1 MSFKSVAYFA
11 MTFFPRFSPKIMT
24 ARCRRPFFLIL
35 ALAATA
41 SAQEIPARLA
51 DSTYWR
57 LVTDFSEPSG
67 NFPSDNLLSNETS
80 LQYVIPE
87 LIRSTKPGGVY
98 LGVAPEQ
105 NFTYLAALKPK
116 IAFIVDIR
124 HDNSLL
130 LLVYKAIFEL
140 SADRAEFTSRLFS
153 RSRPSGLDTASS
165 VEQLMAAYSAAPR
178 DSALFVR
185 NLAAVKE
192 RLLKTHGFPLS
203 SDELASID
211 YVYTWFYNAGPNL
224 SYNMNMSGYRGQ
236 YPTYA
241 MLMEETDGTAHR
253 SYLASE
259 ANFRVV
265 KEMETNNLIVGLTG
279 DFTGPKALRA
289 VGNYVRERHATITAF
304 YVSNVE
310 FYLFRQGDDPKTFYA
325 NVATLPLDESSTF
338 IRSLSQG
345 MGFRAG
351 SPNGRQVELLCSM
364 QGLLKAWEEGKLVGY
379 MDMINLSK

>member
-1 MSFKSVAYFA
+1 MLPS
-11 MTFFPRFSPKIMT
+11 
-24 ARCRRPFFLIL
+24 RCRRFFICLVGFSTS
-35 ALAATA
+35 AA
-41 SAQEIPARLA
+41 AQEIPSRLA

-57 LVTDFSEPSG
+57 LVTELSEPSG
-67 NFPSDNLLSNETS
+67 YFPSDNLLSNETS

-87 LIRSTKPGGVY
+87 LLRTTKPGGVY

-130 LLVYKAIFEL
+130 LLVYKALFEL
-140 SADRAEFTSRLFS
+140 SADRAEFASRLFS
-153 RSRPSGLDTASS
+153 RARPAGLDTASTIA
-165 VEQLMAAYSAAPR
+165 ELMQAYAEAPR
-178 DSALFVR
+178 DSALFMK
-185 NLAAVKE
+185 NLAVVKE
-192 RLLKTHGFPLS
+192 RLLKTHGFPLTN
-203 SDELASID
+203 DELANVD
-211 YVYTWFYNAGPNL
+211 YLYSWFFNAGPGL
-224 SYNMNMSGYRGQ
+224 SYNMNMGGFRGRF
-236 YPTYA
+236 PTYA
-241 MLMEETDGTAHR
+241 TLMLETDGAGAQR

-259 ANFRVV
+259 SNFRFVR
-265 KEMETNNLIVGLTG
+265 EMERNNLIVGVTG

-289 VGNYVRERHATITAF
+289 VGAWVRDRHATITAF

-310 FYLFRQGDDPKTFYA
+310 FYLFRQDDDWKTFYA

-345 MGFRAG
+345 YGSWPR

-364 QGLLKAWEEGKLVGY
+364 KGLLKANDEGRITTY
-379 MDMINLSK
+379 FDMINLSK

>member
-1 MSFKSVAYFA
+1 
-11 MTFFPRFSPKIMT
+11 MTFVQRFSQTIMT
-24 ARCRRPFFLIL
+24 ARCQRAFVLLF
-35 ALAATA
+35 ALATTA
-41 SAQEIPARLA
+41 AAQEIPARLA

-57 LVTDFSEPSG
+57 LVTEFSEPSG

-87 LIRSTKPGGVY
+87 LLRSTKPGGVY

-105 NFTYLAALKPK
+105 NFTYLGALKPK

-130 LLVYKAIFEL
+130 LLVYKALFEL
-140 SADRAEFTSRLFS
+140 SIDRAEFTSRLFS
-153 RSRPSGLDTASS
+153 RPRPDGLDTASTI
-165 VEQLMAAYSAAPR
+165 EQLMQAYSTAPR
-178 DSALFVR
+178 DSALFAR
-185 NLAAVKE
+185 NLAAVRD
-192 RLLKTHGFPLS
+192 RLVKTHGFPLTA
-203 SDELASID
+203 DELVNID
-211 YVYTWFYNAGPNL
+211 YLYSWFFNAGPNL
-224 SYNMNMSGYRGQ
+224 SYNMNMGGFRGR

-241 MLMEETDGTAHR
+241 MLMLETDGAGGQR
-253 SYLASE
+253 SYLANE

-265 KEMETNNLIVGLTG
+265 KGMEANNLIVGITG

-289 VGNYVRERHATITAF
+289 VGNYVREHHATITAF

-310 FYLFRQGDDPKTFYA
+310 FYLFRQGDDWRKFYA

-345 MGFRAG
+345 FGFRPG
-351 SPNGRQVELLCSM
+351 SPNGQQVELLCSM
-364 QGLLKAWEEGKLVGY
+364 SGLLKAYNEGKISYY

>member
-1 MSFKSVAYFA
+1 MHTIRTHNSAPRTRKMMS
-11 MTFFPRFSPKIMT
+11 I
-24 ARCRRPFFLIL
+24 RCQPVIALLL
-35 ALAATA
+35 AVSAATA
-41 SAQEIPARLA
+41 PAQEIPSRLA
-51 DSTYWR
+51 DTTYWR
-57 LVTDFSEPSG
+57 LVTQFSEPSG

-87 LIRSTKPGGVY
+87 LVRTTKPGGVY

-130 LLVYKAIFEL
+130 LLVYKAIFEM
-140 SADRAEFTSRLFS
+140 SADRADFTSRLFS
-153 RSRPSGLDTASS
+153 RPRPAGLDTTATI
-165 VEQLMAAYSAAPR
+165 EQLMQAYSAVR
-178 DSALFVR
+178 SDSALFLR

-192 RLLKTHGFPLS
+192 RLLKTHGFPLTT
-203 SDELASID
+203 DELASID
-211 YVYTWFYNAGPNL
+211 YVYAWFYHAGPDL
-224 SYNMNMSGYRGQ
+224 SYNMNMGGYRGHF
-236 YPTYA
+236 PTYA
-241 MLMEETDGTAHR
+241 MLMLETDGAGAHR

-265 KEMETNNLIVGLTG
+265 KDMEGKNLIVGMTG

-289 VGNYVRERHATITAF
+289 VGDYVRERHATITAF

-310 FYLFRQGDDPKTFYA
+310 FYLFRQDDDWKKFYA
-325 NVATLPLDESSTF
+325 NVATLPLDSSSTF

-345 MGFRAG
+345 NGFRPGVPTAG
-351 SPNGRQVELLCSM
+351 RWSCCARCRNC
-364 QGLLKAWEEGKLVGY
+364 
-379 MDMINLSK
+379 

>member
-1 MSFKSVAYFA
+1 MMTIRCHRALVLSAGAVFA
-11 MTFFPRFSPKIMT
+11 S
-24 ARCRRPFFLIL
+24 
-35 ALAATA
+35 AAA
-41 SAQEIPARLA
+41 AQEIPARLA
-51 DSTYWR
+51 DTTFWR
-57 LVTDFSEPSG
+57 MATEFSEPSG

-87 LIRSTKPGGVY
+87 LQRSTKPGGVY

-130 LLVYKAIFEL
+130 LLVYKALFEL

-153 RSRPSGLDTASS
+153 RPRPIGLDTA
-165 VEQLMAAYSAAPR
+165 VTIEQLMQVYTTVPP
-178 DSALFVR
+178 DSALFVK

-192 RLLKTHGFPLS
+192 RLMKVHGFPLTT
-203 SDELASID
+203 DDLASID
-211 YVYTWFYNAGPNL
+211 YLYAWFYNAGPNL
-224 SYNMNMSGYRGQ
+224 SYNMNQGGGYGRSR

-241 MLMEETDGTAHR
+241 MLMLETDGAGAHR

-265 KEMETNNLIVGLTG
+265 KEMEANNLIVGVTG

-289 VGNYVRERHATITAF
+289 VGSWVRERHATITAF

-310 FYLFRQGDDPKTFYA
+310 FYLFGREGGWPHFYD
-325 NVATLPLDESSTF
+325 NVATLPLDGESTF

-345 MGFRAG
+345 YGFRPG
-351 SPNGRQVELLCSM
+351 SPNGVQVELLCSM
-364 QGLLKAWEEGKLVGY
+364 QTLLKAYNEGKIVGY

>member
-1 MSFKSVAYFA
+1 M
-11 MTFFPRFSPKIMT
+11 MTS
-24 ARCRRPFFLIL
+24 RCHRALGLVFIL
-35 ALAATA
+35 AAAA
-41 SAQEIPARLA
+41 SAQEIPSRLA
-51 DSTYWR
+51 DTTYWR
-57 LVTDFSEPSG
+57 MVTEFSEPSG

-87 LIRSTKPGGVY
+87 LVRSTKPGGVY

-140 SADRAEFTSRLFS
+140 SADRAEFVSRLFS
-153 RSRPSGLDTASS
+153 RPRPLGIDTASTI
-165 VEQLMAAYSAAPR
+165 EQLMQAYATSPK

-185 NLAAVKE
+185 NLAAVKD
-192 RLLKTHGFPLS
+192 RLLKTHGFPLTT
-203 SDELASID
+203 DELASID
-211 YVYTWFYNAGPNL
+211 YVYSWFYNAGPNI
-224 SYNMNMSGYRGQ
+224 SYNMNLGGYRGRF
-236 YPTYA
+236 PTYETL
-241 MLMEETDGTAHR
+241 MLETDGSSHR
-253 SYLASE
+253 SYLANE
-259 ANFRVV
+259 ANFLVV
-265 KEMETNNLIVGLTG
+265 KAMERNNLIVGITG
-279 DFTGPKALRA
+279 DFTGSKALRA
-289 VGNYVRERHATITAF
+289 VGNYVRDRHATVTAF

-310 FYLFRQGDDPKTFYA
+310 FYLFRQGDDWKKFYA

-345 MGFRAG
+345 YGFRPG
-351 SPNGRQVELLCSM
+351 SPNGQQVELLCSM
-364 QGLLKAWEEGKLVGY
+364 TGLLKAFSEGRITYY

>member
-1 MSFKSVAYFA
+1 MTNICQRALFALVAA
-11 MTFFPRFSPKIMT
+11 S
-24 ARCRRPFFLIL
+24 A
-35 ALAATA
+35 AL
-41 SAQEIPARLA
+41 SAQEIPSRLA
-51 DSTYWR
+51 DTTYWR
-57 LVTDFSEPSG
+57 LVTELSEPSG

-80 LQYVIPE
+80 LQYVIPD
-87 LIRSTKPGGVY
+87 LVRDTKPGGVY

-124 HDNSLL
+124 HDNSML
-130 LLVYKAIFEL
+130 LLVYKALFEM

-153 RSRPSGLDTASS
+153 RPRPAGLDTASTI
-165 VEQLMAAYSAAPR
+165 ERLMQAYSAVPK

-192 RLLKTHGFPLS
+192 RLQQVHGFPLTK
-203 SDELASID
+203 DELASID
-211 YVYTWFYNAGPNL
+211 YVYAWFYHAGPDL
-224 SYNMNMSGYRGQ
+224 SYNMNMGGYRSR

-241 MLMEETDGTAHR
+241 MLMLETDATGAHR

-259 ANFRVV
+259 SNFRVV
-265 KEMETNNLIVGLTG
+265 KEMEGNNLIVGVTG

-289 VGNYVRERHATITAF
+289 VGSYVREHHATITAF

-310 FYLFRQGDDPKTFYA
+310 FYLFRQGDDWKHFYD
-325 NVATLPLDESSTF
+325 NVATLPLDSSSTF

-345 MGFRAG
+345 YTFRPEVPR
-351 SPNGRQVELLCSM
+351 SPNGAQMELLCSM
-364 QGLLKAWEEGKLVGY
+364 QSLLKAYNEGKISYY
-379 MDMINLSK
+379 MDMINLSKQ

>member
-1 MSFKSVAYFA
+1 MSTGCQRVFA
-11 MTFFPRFSPKIMT
+11 LLFALT
-24 ARCRRPFFLIL
+24 AR
-35 ALAATA
+35 AA
-41 SAQEIPARLA
+41 AQEIPSRLA

-57 LVTDFSEPSG
+57 LITEFSEPSG

-87 LIRSTKPGGVY
+87 LVRGTKPGGVY

-105 NFTYLAALKPK
+105 NFTFLAALKPK

-130 LLVYKAIFEL
+130 LLVYKALFEL
-140 SADRAEFTSRLFS
+140 SADRAEFTGRLFS
-153 RSRPSGLDTASS
+153 RPRPDGLDSASTI
-165 VEQLMAAYSAAPR
+165 EQLMLGYSAVPK
-178 DSALFVR
+178 DSALFAR
-185 NLAAVKE
+185 NLAAVKD

-203 SDELASID
+203 PDELANID
-211 YVYTWFYNAGPNL
+211 YLYSWFFNAGPNL
-224 SYNMNMSGYRGQ
+224 SYNVNMGGYRGRF
-236 YPTYA
+236 PTYA
-241 MLMEETDGTAHR
+241 LLMLETDGTNAHR
-253 SYLASE
+253 SYLANES
-259 ANFRVV
+259 NFRVV
-265 KEMETNNLIVGLTG
+265 KEMEGNNLIVGVTG

-310 FYLFRQGDDPKTFYA
+310 FYLFRQGDDWKKFYA

-345 MGFRAG
+345 FGFRPG

-364 QGLLKAWEEGKLVGY
+364 PGLLKAYNEGKISYY
-379 MDMINLSK
+379 MDVINLSK

>member
-1 MSFKSVAYFA
+1 MMS
-11 MTFFPRFSPKIMT
+11 I
-24 ARCRRPFFLIL
+24 RCQPAAALL
-35 ALAATA
+35 VALATTA
-41 SAQEIPARLA
+41 AAQEIPARLA
-51 DSTYWR
+51 DTTYWR
-57 LVTDFSEPSG
+57 LVTEFSEPSG

-87 LIRSTKPGGVY
+87 LVRSTKPGGVY

-153 RSRPSGLDTASS
+153 RPRPAGLDTASTI
-165 VEQLMAAYSAAPR
+165 EQLMQAYVAVPK
-178 DSALFVR
+178 DSALFTR
-185 NLAAVKE
+185 NLAAVKD
-192 RLLKTHGFPLS
+192 RLLKAHGFPLTT
-203 SDELASID
+203 DELASID
-211 YVYTWFYNAGPNL
+211 YVYTWFYNAGPDL
-224 SYNMNMSGYRGQ
+224 SYNMNMGGYRSRF
-236 YPTYA
+236 PTYS
-241 MLMEETDGTAHR
+241 MLMLETDGAGAHR

-259 ANFRVV
+259 SSFRTV
-265 KEMETNNLIVGLTG
+265 KEMEGKNLIVGVTG

-310 FYLFRQGDDPKTFYA
+310 FYLYRQGDDWRKFYA
-325 NVATLPLDESSTF
+325 NVATLPVDDASTF

-345 MGFRAG
+345 FGFRAG
-351 SPNGRQVELLCSM
+351 SPNGQQVELLCSM
-364 QGLLKAWEEGKLVGY
+364 SGLLKAYNEGKILSY

>member
-1 MSFKSVAYFA
+1 MMS
-11 MTFFPRFSPKIMT
+11 I
-24 ARCRRPFFLIL
+24 RCQSAL
-35 ALAATA
+35 ALLVAISAAA
-41 SAQEIPARLA
+41 AAQEIPSRLA
-51 DSTYWR
+51 DTTYWR
-57 LVTDFSEPSG
+57 LVTQLSEPSG

-87 LIRSTKPGGVY
+87 LVRSTKPGGVY

-130 LLVYKAIFEL
+130 LLVYKAIFEM
-140 SADRAEFTSRLFS
+140 SPDRADFTSRLFS
-153 RSRPSGLDTASS
+153 RPRPAGLDSASTI
-165 VEQLMAAYSAAPR
+165 EQLMRAYSAAPQ
-178 DSALFVR
+178 DSVLFAR
-185 NLAAVKE
+185 NLLAVKE
-192 RLLKTHGFPLS
+192 RLVKGHGFPLTK
-203 SDELASID
+203 DELASID
-211 YVYTWFYNAGPNL
+211 YLYTWFYHAGPDL
-224 SYNMNMSGYRGQ
+224 SYNMNMGGYRNR

-241 MLMEETDGTAHR
+241 MLMLETDGAGAHR

-259 ANFRVV
+259 ANYRVV
-265 KEMETNNLIVGLTG
+265 REMEAKNLIVGLTG

-289 VGNYVRERHATITAF
+289 VGDYVRERHATITAF

-310 FYLFRQGDDPKTFYA
+310 FYLFQQDDDWKKFYA
-325 NVATLPLDESSTF
+325 NVATLPLDSSSTF

-345 MGFRAG
+345 YGFRPG
-351 SPNGRQVELLCSM
+351 SPNGRQVELLCSVE
-364 QGLLKAWEEGKLVGY
+364 GLLKAYREGRITEY

>member
-1 MSFKSVAYFA
+1 ML
-11 MTFFPRFSPKIMT
+11 PI
-24 ARCRRPFFLIL
+24 RCQR
-35 ALAATA
+35 ALACIVAVATSA
-41 SAQEIPARLA
+41 AAQELPSRLA
-51 DSTYWR
+51 DTTYWR
-57 LVTDFSEPSG
+57 LVTEFSEPSG

-87 LIRSTKPGGVY
+87 LLRETKRGGVY

-130 LLVYKAIFEL
+130 LLVYKALFEL
-140 SADRAEFTSRLFS
+140 SADRAEFASRLFS
-153 RSRPSGLDTASS
+153 RPKPAGLDSTSTI
-165 VEQLMAAYSAAPR
+165 EQLMQAYSAAPR
-178 DSALFVR
+178 DSALFAK
-185 NLAAVKE
+185 NLAAVKD

-203 SDELASID
+203 TGELADID
-211 YVYTWFYNAGPNL
+211 YLYSWFFNAGSDL
-224 SYNMNMSGYRGQ
+224 SYNMNMGGFRGRF
-236 YPTYA
+236 PTYA
-241 MLMEETDGTAHR
+241 TLMLETDGAGAHR
-253 SYLASE
+253 SYLANES
-259 ANFRVV
+259 NFRFV
-265 KEMETNNLIVGLTG
+265 KEMEANNLIIGLTG

-310 FYLFRQGDDPKTFYA
+310 FYLFRQGDDWRKFYA

-338 IRSLSQG
+338 VRSLSQG
-345 MGFRAG
+345 YGFRPG

-364 QGLLKAWEEGKLVGY
+364 QGLLKAYGEERIASY

>member
-1 MSFKSVAYFA
+1 
-11 MTFFPRFSPKIMT
+11 MTLSHGFSQKIMT
-24 ARCRRPFFLIL
+24 TGCQRAF
-35 ALAATA
+35 ALATAFAVSA
-41 SAQEIPARLA
+41 SAQEIPSRLA
-51 DSTYWR
+51 DTTYWR
-57 LVTDFSEPSG
+57 MVTEFSEPSG

-87 LIRSTKPGGVY
+87 LQRSTKPGGVY

-105 NFTYLAALKPK
+105 NFTLLAAIKPK

-130 LLVYKAIFEL
+130 LLVYKALFEL
-140 SADRAEFTSRLFS
+140 SADRADFTSRLFS
-153 RSRPSGLDTASS
+153 RPRPAGLDTASTI
-165 VEQLMAAYSAAPR
+165 EQLMQAYSSATP
-178 DSALFVR
+178 DSVLFTK

-192 RLLKTHGFPLS
+192 KLVKGHGFPLTA
-203 SDELASID
+203 DELSSVD
-211 YVYTWFYNAGPNL
+211 YVYSWFYHAGPDL
-224 SYNMNMSGYRGQ
+224 SYNMNMGGFRGRF
-236 YPTYA
+236 PTYA
-241 MLMEETDGTAHR
+241 MIMLETDGTSHR

-259 ANFRVV
+259 SNYRFI
-265 KEMETNNLIVGLTG
+265 KEMETNNLIVGVTG

-289 VGNYVRERHATITAF
+289 VGSYVRDRHATITAF

-310 FYLFRQGDDPKTFYA
+310 FYLFRQGDDWKHFYA

-345 MGFRAG
+345 YGFRPG
-351 SPNGRQVELLCSM
+351 SPNGQQVELLCSM
-364 QGLLKAWEEGKLVGY
+364 QGLLKAYADGKILGY

>member
-1 MSFKSVAYFA
+1 
-11 MTFFPRFSPKIMT
+11 MTNI
-24 ARCRRPFFLIL
+24 CRRVLV
-35 ALAATA
+35 AVVASATA
-41 SAQEIPARLA
+41 LSAQEIPSRIA
-51 DSTYWR
+51 DTTYWR
-57 LVTDFSEPSG
+57 LVSDISEPSG
-67 NFPSDNLLSNETS
+67 NFPSDNLLSNEVS

-87 LIRSTKPGGVY
+87 LVRSTKPGGVY
-98 LGVAPEQ
+98 VGVAPEQ

-124 HDNSLL
+124 HDNSML
-130 LLVYKAIFEL
+130 LLVYKALFEM

-153 RSRPSGLDTASS
+153 RPRPAGLDTASS
-165 VEQLMAAYSAAPR
+165 VERLMQAFAAAPR
-178 DSALFVR
+178 DSALFAR

-203 SDELASID
+203 KDELASID
-211 YVYTWFYNAGPNL
+211 YVYSWFYHAGPDL
-224 SYNMNMSGYRGQ
+224 SYNMNMGGYRNR

-241 MLMEETDGTAHR
+241 MLMLETDGTGAHR

-259 ANFRVV
+259 PNFRVV
-265 KEMETNNLIVGLTG
+265 KEMEEKNLIVGVTG

-289 VGNYVRERHATITAF
+289 VGGYVRDHHATITAF

-310 FYLFRQGDDPKTFYA
+310 FYLFRQGDDWKHFYD
-325 NVATLPLDESSTF
+325 NVATFPLDSTSTF

-345 MGFRAG
+345 YGFRPG
-351 SPNGRQVELLCSM
+351 SPNGVQVELLCSM
-364 QGLLKAWEEGKLVGY
+364 QGLLKAYSEGKISYY

>member
-1 MSFKSVAYFA
+1 MFQQALPTRSSRN
-11 MTFFPRFSPKIMT
+11 MLSI
-24 ARCRRPFFLIL
+24 RCQR
-35 ALAATA
+35 ALACVVALATSA
-41 SAQEIPARLA
+41 AAQEIPSRLA

-57 LVTDFSEPSG
+57 LVTEFSEPSG

-87 LIRSTKPGGVY
+87 LVRGAKPGGVY

-105 NFTYLAALKPK
+105 NFTLLAALKPK

-130 LLVYKAIFEL
+130 LLVYKALFEL

-153 RSRPSGLDTASS
+153 RPRPDGLDNASTI
-165 VEQLMAAYSAAPR
+165 EQLMQAYSAAPK
-178 DSALFVR
+178 DSALFAR
-185 NLAAVKE
+185 NLAAVKD

-203 SDELASID
+203 TDELANID
-211 YVYTWFYNAGPNL
+211 YLYSWFFNAGPNL
-224 SYNMNMSGYRGQ
+224 SYNMNMGGYRGRF
-236 YPTYA
+236 PTYA
-241 MLMEETDGTAHR
+241 LLMLETDGTDVHR
-253 SYLASE
+253 SYLANES
-259 ANFRVV
+259 NFRVV
-265 KEMETNNLIVGLTG
+265 KEMEGNNLIVGVTG

-310 FYLFRQGDDPKTFYA
+310 FYLFRQGDDWKKFYA

-345 MGFRAG
+345 FGFRPG
-351 SPNGRQVELLCSM
+351 SPNGQQVELLCSM
-364 QGLLKAWEEGKLVGY
+364 QGLLKAYNEGKISYY
-379 MDMINLSK
+379 MDMINLSR

>member
-1 MSFKSVAYFA
+1 MMSRTCQRASVLLF
-11 MTFFPRFSPKIMT
+11 
-24 ARCRRPFFLIL
+24 

-41 SAQEIPARLA
+41 SAQDIPSRLA
-51 DSTYWR
+51 DTTYWR
-57 LVTDFSEPSG
+57 MVTEFSEPSG

-87 LIRSTKPGGVY
+87 LLRSTKPGGVY

-130 LLVYKAIFEL
+130 LLVYKALFEL
-140 SADRAEFTSRLFS
+140 SINRAEFTSRLFS
-153 RSRPSGLDTASS
+153 RPRPGGLDTASTI
-165 VEQLMAAYSAAPR
+165 EQLMQAYASAPR
-178 DSALFVR
+178 DSALFAK
-185 NLAAVKE
+185 NLAAVKD

-203 SDELASID
+203 ADEIASID
-211 YVYTWFYNAGPNL
+211 YVYAWFFNAGPNL
-224 SYNMNMSGYRGQ
+224 SYNMNMGGFRGR

-241 MLMEETDGTAHR
+241 MLMLETDGTSHR

-265 KEMETNNLIVGLTG
+265 KEMEANNLVVGVTG
-279 DFTGPKALRA
+279 DFTGPKALQA
-289 VGNYVRERHATITAF
+289 VGKYVRDRHATITAF

-310 FYLFRQGDDPKTFYA
+310 FYLYRQGDDWRKFYA

-345 MGFRAG
+345 FNFRPG
-351 SPNGRQVELLCSM
+351 SPNGQQVELLCSM
-364 QGLLKAWEEGKLVGY
+364 QGLLKAYGEGRILSY
-379 MDMINLSK
+379 MEMINLSK

>member
-1 MSFKSVAYFA
+1 MTTGCQRAIVLAFGFA
-11 MTFFPRFSPKIMT
+11 
-24 ARCRRPFFLIL
+24 

-41 SAQEIPARLA
+41 AAQEIPARLA

-57 LVTDFSEPSG
+57 MVAEMSEPSG

-87 LIRSTKPGGVY
+87 LVRSTTPGGVY
-98 LGVAPEQ
+98 VGVAPEQ

-130 LLVYKAIFEL
+130 LLVYKSLFEQ
-140 SADRAEFTSRLFS
+140 SADRADFVGRLFS
-153 RSRPSGLDTASS
+153 RPRPAGLDTASTI
-165 VEQLMAAYSAAPR
+165 EQLMQAYNAAPR
-178 DSALFVR
+178 DSALFAK
-185 NLAAVKE
+185 NLASVRE

-211 YVYTWFYNAGPNL
+211 YVYTWFFNAGPNL
-224 SYNMNMSGYRGQ
+224 SYNMNMGGYRGR
-236 YPTYA
+236 YPTYE
-241 MLMEETDGTAHR
+241 MLMEETDGTSHR

-265 KEMETNNLIVGLTG
+265 KEMEEKNLIVGLTG
-279 DFTGPKALRA
+279 DFTGPKALKA
-289 VGNYVRERHATITAF
+289 VGEYVRTRHTTITAF

-310 FYLFRQGDDPKTFYA
+310 FYLFRQGDDWKKFYA

-345 MGFRAG
+345 FGFRPG
-351 SPNGRQVELLCSM
+351 SPNGQQVELLCSM
-364 QGLLKAWEEGKLVGY
+364 QGLLKAYADGKILYY

>member
-1 MSFKSVAYFA
+1 MLSF
-11 MTFFPRFSPKIMT
+11 
-24 ARCRRPFFLIL
+24 RCQRAFGLLLSIG
-35 ALAATA
+35 AAA
-41 SAQEIPARLA
+41 SAQEIPLRLA
-51 DSTYWR
+51 DTTYWR
-57 LVTDFSEPSG
+57 MVTEFSEASG

-87 LIRSTKPGGVY
+87 LVRGSRPGGVY

-130 LLVYKAIFEL
+130 LLIYKALFEM

-153 RSRPSGLDTASS
+153 RPRPPGLDSATAVTRLMEAFASS
-165 VEQLMAAYSAAPR
+165 PR
-178 DSALFVR
+178 DSALFAR

-192 RLLKTHGFPLS
+192 HLTKTHGFPLNA
-203 SDELASID
+203 DELASID
-211 YVYTWFYNAGPNL
+211 YLYGWFFNAGPDL
-224 SYNMNMSGYRGQ
+224 SYNMNMGGFRNR

-241 MLMEETDGTAHR
+241 TLMQETDGTSQR
-253 SYLASE
+253 SYLANE

-265 KEMETNNLIVGLTG
+265 RDLESRNLVVGLTG

-289 VGNYVRERHATITAF
+289 VGEYVRERHATITAF

-310 FYLFRQGDDPKTFYA
+310 FYLFRQGDDWRKFYA

-338 IRSLSQG
+338 IRSLSQSY
-345 MGFRAG
+345 GFRPERPR
-351 SPNGRQVELLCSM
+351 SPNGPQLELLCSIE
-364 QGLLKAWEEGKLVGY
+364 GLLKAYGEGRILYY

>member
-1 MSFKSVAYFA
+1 
-11 MTFFPRFSPKIMT
+11 MTPT
-24 ARCRRPFFLIL
+24 RCFR
-35 ALAATA
+35 ALACLVAIATGA
-41 SAQEIPARLA
+41 RGQEIPLRLA
-51 DSTYWR
+51 DTTYWR
-57 LVTDFSEPSG
+57 MVTEFSEPSG

-87 LIRSTKPGGVY
+87 LLRSTKPGGVY

-130 LLVYKAIFEL
+130 LLVYKALFEM
-140 SADRAEFTSRLFS
+140 SADRAEFASRLFS
-153 RSRPSGLDTASS
+153 RPRPAGLDTAST
-165 VEQLMAAYSAAPR
+165 VEQLMQAYTAAPR
-178 DSALFVR
+178 DSALFAK
-185 NLAAVKE
+185 NLTAVKE
-192 RLLKTHGFPLS
+192 RLTKTHGFPLGTA
-203 SDELASID
+203 ELANID
-211 YVYTWFYNAGPNL
+211 YLYSWFYQAGPNL
-224 SYNMNMSGYRGQ
+224 SYNMNGNFGGYGRGRF
-236 YPTYA
+236 PTYA
-241 MLMEETDGTAHR
+241 TLMLETDGTSHR

-265 KEMETNNLIVGLTG
+265 KDMEEKNLIVGVTG

-289 VGNYVRERHATITAF
+289 VGTWVRERHATITAF

-310 FYLFRQGDDPKTFYA
+310 FYLFRQGDDWRKFYA
-325 NVATLPLDESSTF
+325 NVATLPLSEESTF

-345 MGFRAG
+345 FGFRPG
-351 SPNGRQVELLCSM
+351 SPNGQQVELLCSM
-364 QGLLKAWEEGKLVGY
+364 QGLLKAYNEGKILYY